1 MESPYH
7 GVPRLRGQ
15 PAPNPTREFDMTRI
29 SRRGLLRSGAAAGV
43 LAATGMPVFA
53 QAKKGGRLRMGLN
66 GANTSDS
73 WDGRTHSDAFMINCA
88 HGAVFDCLTE
98 VSPSGQLIGELAE
111 SWEATPDAKTW
122 TFNLRKGV
130 TFHNGK
136 AFGADDVLESL
147 ALHVAEGAK
156 SAA

>member
-1 MESPYH
+1 
-7 GVPRLRGQ
+7 
-15 PAPNPTREFDMTRI
+15 
-29 SRRGLLRSGAAAGV
+29 
-43 LAATGMPVFA
+43 GMPVFA

-156 SAA
+156 SAAQPIVSAIAEMKKLGEHQVQMVLSAGNADFPFLMSD